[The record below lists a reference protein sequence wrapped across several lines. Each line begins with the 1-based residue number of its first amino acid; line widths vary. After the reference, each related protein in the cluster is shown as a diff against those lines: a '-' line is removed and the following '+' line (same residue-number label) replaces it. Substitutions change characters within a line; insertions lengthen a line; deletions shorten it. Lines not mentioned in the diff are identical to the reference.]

1 MSVIERGSK
10 TAHRCIFCGG
20 PVALE
25 NDDVAAPCGHCG
37 AMLRIISPEGLENF
51 LIDSNLAQHEAVF
64 ILEREIKERG
74 MPLIRRR
81 GEAFQLHVPFYRVV
95 GNVFD
100 FQRRIIE
107 QKRVNNDGVEYTTSN
122 ESQKSTIKKREMSFS
137 AVDSSCCGIESLGI
151 RTSVLNLL
159 PLTKDRLEDRQFI
172 KTEYDLEYALQRYEK
187 MTGCISA
194 LSGEGA
200 LNRFSKALQPL
211 LSMVY
216 LPVWIINFSNASGQ
230 FYSVVDCASKRVT
243 AINSGQMEPHEINY
257 QTAIK
262 EHKYKLTAHRCDYC
276 GADLSDQ
283 KRGEMF
289 LCTNCGRLY
298 RAEQDRYI
306 PETFN
311 IPRGKFN
318 SSELFPFWMFTLRNT
333 ADGDKFKQAL
343 NLESDTIFIPAF
355 GISNLKRAARISL
368 AISHE
373 IDKLEFDSLEN
384 SDYNFHT
391 ASLSS
396 SEAAQIVLPYLY
408 AGKDYLANL
417 NLDELWRLY
426 LEYDQIQ
433 LVWLPFEEEGF
444 YFNSLLTGQGFEK
457 TVLT

>member
-1 MSVIERGSK
+1 MPVNEQGTK

-37 AMLRIISPEGLENF
+37 AMLRVIPPEGLENL
-51 LIDSNLAQHEAVF
+51 LIDSSLAGHEAVF

-81 GEAFQLHVPFYRVV
+81 GEAFRIQVPFYRVV
-95 GNVFD
+95 GDVFD
-100 FQRRIIE
+100 FQRRFTE
-107 QKRVNNDGVEYTTSN
+107 HKRVNNDGQEYCTTSETQN
-122 ESQKSTIKKREMSFS
+122 SVIKRREMSFS

-151 RTSVLNLL
+151 RTAVLNLQ
-159 PLTKDRLEDRQFI
+159 PLTRDRLQDHQFV
-172 KTEYDLEYALQRYEK
+172 KPEYDLNYALQRYEK

-194 LSGEGA
+194 LSAEGSI
-200 LNRFSKALQPL
+200 NRFSRALQPS

-230 FYSVVDCASKRVT
+230 FYGVIDGASKRVT
-243 AINSGQMEPHEINY
+243 AINAGQLESHEIES
-257 QTAIK
+257 QTAIT
-262 EHKYKLTAHRCDYC
+262 ELEYKLVAHRCDYC
-276 GADLSDQ
+276 GADLSEQ

-289 LCTNCGRLY
+289 LCRNCGRLY
-298 RAEQDRYI
+298 RAAGDKYI
-306 PETFN
+306 PEKFN
-311 IPRGKFN
+311 VPRGEFKTM
-318 SSELFPFWMFTLRNT
+318 ELFPFWLFTLCNT
-333 ADGDKFKQAL
+333 KDGGKFKKAL

-384 SDYNFHT
+384 SDYTFHT

-444 YFNSLLTGQGFEK
+444 YYNSLLTGQGFEK